1 MIDASEYKNAL
12 ASFPSGVVIATAR
25 GPDGKHQGFTASAF
39 SSVSLSPP
47 LVLICLARSATC
59 FDTFD
64 STEWF
69 AISVLTPGHEELALR
84 FASRG
89 ADKFSPAQAFEEA
102 AHGLKTISGALATMI
117 CRKHANYLCGDH
129 TILVGEVEQVKL
141 REGEEAMLHYRRK
154 FHRIGDYAR
163 QGGRDLQAAS

>member
-1 MIDASEYKNAL
+1 MIDATHYKDAL
-12 ASFPSGVVIATAR
+12 ANFPSGVVIATAR
-25 GPDGKHQGFTASAF
+25 GPEGSHHGFTASAF

-69 AISVLTPGHEELALR
+69 GISVLTPEHEELALR

-89 ADKFSPAQAFEEA
+89 ADKFAHPHDFEDA
-102 AHGLKTISGALATMI
+102 AHGLKVVSGALATMI
-117 CRKHANYLCGDH
+117 CRKHANYLGGDH

-141 REGEEAMLHYRRK
+141 LEGEEAMLHYRRK
-154 FHRIGDYAR
+154 FHRLGDR
-163 QGGRDLQAAS
+163 